1 MEGDPRGFVKQWRK
15 EIDSEVWLKP
25 PIYTRFWLWL
35 KMAVDYK
42 TGSMTTT
49 YSQMAEAIAW
59 VERGVLKR
67 PNRKTIYEILGWF
80 EGNSMVTVQSNR
92 QYTTITLINW
102 HIYNSNTNTKVTQ
115 TGQPEVTEDGQEDG
129 HSLRSNK
136 KLKEGK
142 EEKKEREDHGTLYT
156 HPPNFSLSEK
166 PDLKLDTENS
176 AVDRWINAFH
186 NHRPTAGHPFVNLSP
201 LEIQDVKQRVQD
213 LIDWQGEDKA
223 IELLTAAFATH
234 PRPTTLKQ
242 ALLVCNKKIEQSTPK
257 PIDATAAYVALPVEE
272 KLKLYHAKQAAL
284 AEKMRLK

>member
-1 MEGDPRGFVKQWRK
+1 
-15 EIDSEVWLKP
+15 
-25 PIYTRFWLWL
+25 LWL

-166 PDLKLDTENS
+166 PDLTLDTKNS
-176 AVDRWINAFH
+176 AVDRWINHYH
-186 NHRPTAGHPFVNLSP
+186 NFRPGSGHPFKDMKQEQILDS
-201 LEIQDVKQRVQD
+201 KQRVQD
-213 LIDWQGEDKA
+213 LIDWQGEQKA
-223 IELLTAAFATH
+223 VEVLNQAF
-234 PRPTTLKQ
+234 
-242 ALLVCNKKIEQSTPK
+242 STQPK
-257 PIDATAAYVALPVEE
+257 PKSVNQAVYFCEKILERTNGDNNNASNNGKHDNSWRTNLIKWNPETDPLLPESE
-272 KLKLYHAKQAAL
+272 WK
-284 AEKMRLK
+284 

>member
-25 PIYTRFWLWL
+25 PLYTRFWLWL

-67 PNRKTIYEILGWF
+67 PNRKTLYEILGWF

-92 QYTTITLINW
+92 QYTTITLISW

-115 TGQPEVTEDGQEDG
+115 NGQPEVTEDGQEDG

-136 KLKEGK
+136 KFKETNK
-142 EEKKEREDHGTLYT
+142 HPFPHASDIDT
-156 HPPNFSLSEK
+156 H
-166 PDLKLDTENS
+166 TEN
-176 AVDRWINAFH
+176 A
-186 NHRPTAGHPFVNLSP
+186 P
-201 LEIQDVKQRVQD
+201 
-213 LIDWQGEDKA
+213 
-223 IELLTAAFATH
+223 
-234 PRPTTLKQ
+234 
-242 ALLVCNKKIEQSTPK
+242 
-257 PIDATAAYVALPVEE
+257 LPVERFDWSTISSEVKEVFRYFQTLSGRQAFTNGQMAKGEVAPVANEINILLKMMGIEGLKYGLKITYEDGVRTGQPAYTIRKALNEVHERNKPKE
-272 KLKLYHAKQAAL
+272 KSNAHA
-284 AEKMRLK
+284 